1 MYCHCSLSFFSIS
14 PLTSPY
20 VVSNLTLAKKQ
31 LVNDKITTSCPICL
45 ISTISNVTKCSNNK
59 YELWKTMRAQNVCPS
74 MPSFVSAVLFIPSF
88 NVLSCYFY
96 DSLNLVAVPTAWI
109 LINFVTQL
117 LNFLY
122 VCRKHYSTAQLFGGF

>member
-1 MYCHCSLSFFSIS
+1 ML
-14 PLTSPY
+14 
-20 VVSNLTLAKKQ
+20 
-31 LVNDKITTSCPICL
+31 
-45 ISTISNVTKCSNNK
+45 
-59 YELWKTMRAQNVCPS
+59 QNVQITNMNFEKLLEHKMFFLS

-96 DSLNLVAVPTAWI
+96 DSLNLVAVPTARI

-117 LNFLY
+117 LNFLH